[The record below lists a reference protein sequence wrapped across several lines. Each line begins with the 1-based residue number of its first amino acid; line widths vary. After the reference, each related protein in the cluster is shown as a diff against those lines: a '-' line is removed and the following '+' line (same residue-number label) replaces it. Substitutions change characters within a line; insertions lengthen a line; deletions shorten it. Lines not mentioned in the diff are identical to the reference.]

1 MNRDEFTTIKYNV
14 AQTIN
19 LVAKKQEERD
29 ALFNKEGRGV
39 PVIRLGTEIQDY
51 FMELELQLGQM
62 KDTLRRQKKKDKVK
76 FKSFSI
82 MIKT

>member
-1 MNRDEFTTIKYNV
+1 MNRDEFTTVKYNV
-14 AQTIN
+14 AETIN

-29 ALFNKEGRGV
+29 ALFAKEGRGV

-62 KDTLRRQKKKDKVK
+62 KDTLRRQKKKDKVR
-76 FKSFSI
+76 F
-82 MIKT
+82 